1 MQTRPSTKQ
10 LLLAGLTSKQILG
23 QISHH
28 LTSRKATLL
37 ETNVDDS
44 RSIKVQRS
52 AKKLRAQSNTKAKS
66 QAAKQMFPKSY
77 GSTKPPK
84 TVDLKPANQTDRK
97 IQFPDRNVQAG
108 LFDIDKSI
116 QSMKEDPKISK
127 IGKDKH
133 VGSLSKKAATGAPT
147 RVVERVATD
156 DIIEDLFANFQIGGD
171 INPSDSNF
179 NNFLDGELERIRKA
193 FLNESPLT

>member
-1 MQTRPSTKQ
+1 MQT
-10 LLLAGLTSKQILG
+10 
-23 QISHH
+23 
-28 LTSRKATLL
+28 
-37 ETNVDDS
+37 V
-44 RSIKVQRS
+44 
-52 AKKLRAQSNTKAKS
+52 
-66 QAAKQMFPKSY
+66 
-77 GSTKPPK
+77 
-84 TVDLKPANQTDRK
+84 
-97 IQFPDRNVQAG
+97 

-116 QSMKEDPKISK
+116 QSIKEDPKISK

-133 VGSLSKKAATGAPT
+133 VGSLTKKVATSAPT

-156 DIIEDLFANFQIGGD
+156 DIIEDVFANFQIGGD